1 MSNKIVKFIEDL
13 QKNEEEFVVGR
24 VIETN
29 GSAPRKEGAVMVIAS
44 RGKREGTVG
53 GGRIEAETE
62 LLCKE
67 AFINKEKS
75 KKVHFKLN
83 TEEQDSIDM
92 GCGGEATVEI
102 NYIGKGERFA
112 FLEELMPKGTAYI
125 FGAGHVGQALEPLLR
140 YVDFET
146 IVIDDRA
153 DFANRE
159 NFPDATE
166 VRVIK
171 SFEDSFDGIETDG
184 DSYIVIVTRGHLG
197 DKDVVAD
204 AIKRENAYIGM
215 IGSRKKTELLYGMLR
230 EEGADMDALAKVYT
244 PIGENIFAE
253 TPEEIG
259 VSIAA
264 EMIKVRA
271 LKKKNS

>member
-1 MSNKIVKFIEDL
+1 MLNKAGHFIKKLEDM
-13 QKNEEEFVVGR
+13 NEEFVVGR
-24 VIETN
+24 VVETN
-29 GSAPRKEGAVMVIAS
+29 GSAPRKEGAVMVIAAN
-44 RGKREGTVG
+44 GMREGTVG

-67 AFINKEKS
+67 AFSTKA
-75 KKVHFKLN
+75 KKKTVLFKLN
-83 TEEQDSIDM
+83 TEEQDAIDM

-102 NYIGKGERFA
+102 AYVGKGEQYEN
-112 FLEELMPKGTAYI
+112 LEELMPRGKAYI

-146 IVIDDRA
+146 IVIDDRK

-159 NFPDATE
+159 NFKEATE
-166 VRVIK
+166 VKVIESFDK
-171 SFEDSFDGIETDG
+171 SFEGIETDE

-197 DKDVVAD
+197 DKEVVEE
-204 AIKRENAYIGM
+204 AIKQKNAYIGM
-215 IGSRKKTELLYGMLR
+215 IGSRKKTALLYDML
-230 EEGADMDALAKVYT
+230 EAEGANMEKLRKVYT
-244 PIGENIFAE
+244 PIGENISAE

-259 VSIAA
+259 ISIVA

-271 LKKKNS
+271 QKNKEK